1 MKRKIPS
8 LIALEC
14 FDMVM
19 KTGQVTA
26 AADSL
31 NLTQSAVSRQIG
43 KLEDFV
49 RQPLFTRERKRLVPT
64 PAGEQYARAVAP
76 LLAQLEGETLK
87 LMTWGADD
95 RVLTLGLLPTFGSRW
110 LIPRLGGF
118 TSTHPDIQLNIVT
131 GLTADDFAAAN
142 ADVSVQY
149 GGGTWEGM
157 QAHKIVEEE
166 IIAVTSP
173 ALLKGRSEVDIAEYD
188 RLLMTTRPTA
198 WDEWLAGSGLSGTP
212 PRGGTQFENFTMMI
226 EAVRSGLGVAVL
238 PLMYVADDLAT
249 SRLVAPFGE
258 PVRSSSAY
266 YLVYKDAFAGTAKVR
281 AFRDWLIGLSV
292 SDEPS

>member
-43 KLEDFV
+43 KLEDYV
-49 RQPLFTRERKRLVPT
+49 RQPLFRRERKRLIPT
-64 PAGEQYARAVAP
+64 AAGEQYARAVAP
-76 LLAQLEGETLK
+76 LLAQLERETVTLI
-87 LMTWGADD
+87 TWGADD
-95 RVLTLGLLPTFGSRW
+95 PLLTLGLLPTFGSRW

-118 TSTHPDIQLNIVT
+118 TNIHPDIQLNIVT
-131 GLTADDFAAAN
+131 GLTAEDFAAADV
-142 ADVSVQY
+142 DVSVQY
-149 GGGTWEGM
+149 GDGDWAGM
-157 QAHKIVEEE
+157 QAHRIADEE
-166 IIAVTSP
+166 IIAVISP
-173 ALLKGRSEVDIAEYD
+173 ALLKGKAHVELGDYD
-188 RLLMTTRPTA
+188 RLIMSTRPTA
-198 WDEWLAGSGLSGTP
+198 WAEWYAAHGKEDAAT
-212 PRGGTQFENFTMMI
+212 RGGTQFENFTMMI

-249 SRLVAPFGE
+249 GRLIAPFGT
-258 PVRSSSAY
+258 PVQSSKAY
-266 YLVYKDAFAGTAKVR
+266 YLVYKDAAEGLRKVR
-281 AFRDWLIGLSV
+281 VFRDWLLTPSEIGG
-292 SDEPS
+292 

>member
-8 LIALEC
+8 LVALEC

-19 KTGQVTA
+19 KTGQVTT

-49 RQPLFTRERKRLVPT
+49 RQPLFVRQRKRLLPT
-64 PAGEQYARAVAP
+64 EAGEQYARAVAP
-76 LLAQLEGETLK
+76 LLARLESETLR
-87 LMTWGADD
+87 LITWGADD

-118 TSTHPDIQLNIVT
+118 TATHPDIQLNIVT
-131 GLTADDFAAAN
+131 GLSPEDFAKAGG
-142 ADVSVQY
+142 DVAVQY
-149 GGGTWEGM
+149 GGGTWDGM
-157 QAHKIVEEE
+157 TAHRKVEEE
-166 IIAVTSP
+166 IVAVVSP
-173 ALLKGRSEVDIAEYD
+173 ALLQDKTRVDITDYD
-188 RLLMTTRPTA
+188 RLIMTTRPTA
-198 WDEWLAGSGLSGTP
+198 WDDWQAAVGDDAPRL
-212 PRGGTQFENFTMMI
+212 RGGAQFENFTMMI

-249 SRLVAPFGE
+249 GRLIAPFGQ
-258 PVRSSSAY
+258 PVRSTGAY
-266 YLVYKDAFAGTAKVR
+266 WLAYPNAHAGMKKVE
-281 AFRDWLIGLSV
+281 AFRDWLLH
-292 SDEPS
+292 EPTASAR